1 MDDALYCCD
10 KAPRIL
16 KPTVWGVEDTIVFH
30 VEHQGDAQRGA
41 AMWILG
47 LIGTLVFSV
56 MAVGVAVFLLRLL
69 IGLFLLIVC
78 LLKSAY
84 RFLHKYGISTKK
96 LVLTLANFR
105 PK

>member
-1 MDDALYCCD
+1 M
-10 KAPRIL
+10 
-16 KPTVWGVEDTIVFH
+16 ENDT
-30 VEHQGDAQRGA
+30 QADAQGGA

-56 MAVGVAVFLLRLL
+56 MAVGVVVFLLRLL

-96 LVLTLANFR
+96 LVLTLRIFGLN
-105 PK
+105 